1 MPGGG
6 PFNLG
11 PGQITDDSEL
21 AMCLMWGLTF
31 ANQNINVEANDYVL
45 SNPMIAYFYANW
57 ITSNPFDVGTT
68 VKSALS
74 AL

>member
-1 MPGGG
+1 
-6 PFNLG
+6 
-11 PGQITDDSEL
+11 
-21 AMCLMWGLTF
+21 MWGLTF